1 MAKPAALR
9 HLPNALTI
17 LRMVLVPLLALR
29 VLQHD
34 YEAALCIAF
43 IAAVTDALDGLLA
56 RRFGWQSRLGGI
68 LDPLADKLM
77 LVVSFVVLTVVGAIP
92 LWLTLLVGGRDLVI
106 VAGAVTY
113 HYRVGPFD
121 ASPSMMSKIT
131 TVLQLLL
138 VLLILLRLAQVWP
151 APDALKLGLIIA
163 TAVLSIGSG
172 LHYVVRWGG
181 QARRAFQQRRN
192 DRITTP

>member
-1 MAKPAALR
+1 MPSPLR

-17 LRMVLVPLLALR
+17 LRMLLVPLLALR

-43 IAAVTDALDGLLA
+43 IAAITDALDGLLA

-77 LVVSFVVLTVVGAIP
+77 LVVSFVVLTLVGAIP
-92 LWLTLLVGGRDLVI
+92 LWLTLLIVVRDVLI
-106 VAGAVTY
+106 VSGAVTY

-121 ASPSMMSKIT
+121 ASPSMMSKIA
-131 TVLQLLL
+131 TVLQILL
-138 VLLILLRLAQVWP
+138 VLLVLLQLARVWP
-151 APDALKLGLIIA
+151 APDALKFALTVA
-163 TAVLSIGSG
+163 TALLSVASG

-181 QARRAFQQRRN
+181 RARRVAQQRRHE
-192 DRITTP
+192 RVGTP